1 MKKAATHTKNLT
13 TLKRDK
19 ETKTEQ
25 YNKIKSKRTVK
36 ENKSTKEHQEK
47 KKNKSLTSI
56 LIKHQTLV

>member
-36 ENKSTKEHQEK
+36 ENKSTKSIGK
-47 KKNKSLTSI
+47 RKNKSLTSI
-56 LIKHQTLV
+56 LIKHKTLV